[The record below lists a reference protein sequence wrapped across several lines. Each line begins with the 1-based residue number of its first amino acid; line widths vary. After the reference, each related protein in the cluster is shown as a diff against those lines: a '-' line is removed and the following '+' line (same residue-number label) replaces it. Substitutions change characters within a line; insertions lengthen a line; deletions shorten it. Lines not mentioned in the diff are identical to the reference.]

1 MENLKGIE
9 DIMEALAKSKS
20 PAKKSQ
26 PIQKSM
32 DLNTC
37 LYGGQAFK
45 SEAARKQVHNL
56 IEKDLK
62 SPDTN
67 VLRISSTADRIPEL
81 ADDETIFTNI
91 AEMNG
96 VVRCTDLHVTF
107 REKRIGTDTANWIN
121 MNVGTI
127 SDEAYLNRPTRKNT
141 IGFAGNKLDIKLITS
156 ELGKQSPVDPTDL
169 MMEEVD
175 FELIRIRRFF
185 EQQLLSNT
193 EVNTESTVAP
203 TEPGG
208 FITRSTLYNT
218 STSGDLTN
226 ALIQGRVDAIANK
239 GSTEALGYNVPLVA
253 FCPAVQL
260 GKIRDLMASRY
271 ASETNVTAL
280 GYQQRLMD
288 MFAQKNMHPNA
299 VQGYQPL
306 PGHPILFLYNS
317 LMPSGQ
323 VLFFDPRY
331 PQLGRFQING
341 QFGPWVLERPTE
353 AMTQLVY
360 VFDGMTLVDGLVES
374 RALISG
380 VNVSQKS

>member
-1 MENLKGIE
+1 MEDLKGIE

-20 PAKKSQ
+20 SGPAKKSAKVF
-26 PIQKSM
+26 KSQNLT
-32 DLNTC
+32 DC
-37 LYGGQAFK
+37 LYGGKAFVDNK
-45 SEAARKQVHNL
+45 ARDQVRNI

-62 SPDTN
+62 SPDIN
-67 VLRISSTADRIPEL
+67 VLRINSTADRIPEL
-81 ADDETIFTNI
+81 ANDETIFTNI

-96 VVRCTDLHVTF
+96 VVPCTDLHVSF
-107 REKRIGTDTANWIN
+107 REKRIGSDAANWIN

-127 SDEAYLNRPTRKNT
+127 SDEAYLNRPSRKNT
-141 IGFAGNKLDIKLITS
+141 IGFAGNKIDIKLITS

-208 FITRSTLYNT
+208 FITRSTLYNV

-226 ALIQGRVDAIANK
+226 ALIQARVDAIANPT
-239 GSTEALGYNVPLVA
+239 STEALGYNVPLVA

-260 GKIRDLMASRY
+260 AKIRDLMASRY
-271 ASETNVTAL
+271 SAETNVTAL
-280 GYQQRLMD
+280 GYQQKLMN
-288 MFAQKNMHPNA
+288 MFAEKDMHPNA

-317 LMPSGQ
+317 LMPSGN

-331 PQLGRFQING
+331 PQLGKFSING
-341 QFGPWVLERPTE
+341 QYGPWVLERPTE
-353 AMTQLVY
+353 AMTQLMY
-360 VFDGMTLVDGLVES
+360 VFDGMTLVDHLVES
-374 RALISG
+374 RALLTGIST
-380 VNVSQKS
+380 S

>member
-1 MENLKGIE
+1 MDNLKGIE
-9 DIMEALAKSKS
+9 DIMESLAKSKQS
-20 PAKKSQ
+20 NPSKKSTKVF
-26 PIQKSM
+26 KSQNLS
-32 DLNTC
+32 DC
-37 LYGGQAFK
+37 LYGQKAFK
-45 SEAARKQVHNL
+45 NDRARDEVARM
-56 IEKDLK
+56 IMKDLK
-62 SPDTN
+62 SPDIN
-67 VLRISSTADRIPEL
+67 VLRINSTADRIPEL

-96 VVRCTDLHVTF
+96 TVPCTDLHVSF
-107 REKRIGTDTANWIN
+107 REKRIGSDTADWIN

-127 SDEAYLNRPTRKNT
+127 SGEAYLNRPSRKNT
-141 IGFAGNKLDIKLITS
+141 IGFAGNKIDIKLITS

-175 FELIRIRRFF
+175 FEMIRIRRFF

-193 EVNTESTVAP
+193 EVNIESTVAP

-208 FITRSTLYNT
+208 FITRSTLYNV

-271 ASETNVTAL
+271 SAETNVTAL

-288 MFAQKNMHPNA
+288 MFAEKNMHPNA
-299 VQGYQPL
+299 VQAYQPL
-306 PGHPILFLYNS
+306 PGHPVLFLYNS
-317 LMPSGQ
+317 LMPSGT

-331 PQLGRFQING
+331 PQLGKFQING
-341 QFGPWVLERPTE
+341 QYGPWVLERPTE
-353 AMTQLVY
+353 AMTQLMY
-360 VFDGMTLVDGLVES
+360 VFDGMTLIEHLVES
-374 RALISG
+374 RAVLTGI
-380 VNVSQKS
+380 NVS